1 MVTERQEIFRDIV
14 GESASM
20 KEIFDVIERVAD
32 SDTSIIINGE
42 TGTGK
47 GMIAKAIH
55 QRSYRRKGPFI
66 QINCGAISEGLL
78 ESELFG
84 HVKGAF
90 TGALADK
97 PGKFEQARGGTVF
110 LDEIGDMSPD
120 LQVKVLRV
128 LEENEFERVGG
139 LQTIKTDAR
148 IIAATHR
155 DLEEEVQKGNFREDL
170 FYRLYVIP
178 IALAPLKERKSD
190 IPLLIAHFL
199 GNLSRAKSRQSIE
212 MTPETLAYL
221 LEHSWPGNVRELR
234 NLIERLVVLNESGT
248 ILPEDLP
255 KNIRGVN
262 RPALPPQFEI
272 YADGVDFNTAVT
284 EYEKELIL
292 QALEKTNW
300 VKNRAAELLQIK
312 RTTLVEKI
320 KRYGIDK
327 EKK

>member
-1 MVTERQEIFRDIV
+1 MNNDHQEIFENIIGQSKLMLQV
-14 GESASM
+14 
-20 KEIFDVIERVAD
+20 FDVVRRVAD
-32 SDTSIIINGE
+32 SDTTIMINGE

-47 GMIAKAIH
+47 GMIARAIH
-55 QRSYRRKGPFI
+55 LCSYRSKGPFI

-90 TGALADK
+90 TGATTDK
-97 PGKFEQARGGTVF
+97 PGKFELAKGGSIF

-139 LQTIKTDAR
+139 TRTLSSDAR

-178 IALAPLKERKSD
+178 IVLSPLKERKSD
-190 IPLLIAHFL
+190 IPLLIEHFIKEISQTK
-199 GNLSRAKSRQSIE
+199 GMEPIDMSD
-212 MTPETLAYL
+212 ETMEIFMGYD
-221 LEHSWPGNVRELR
+221 WPGNVRELH
-234 NLIERLVVLNESGT
+234 NLIERLVVLCDNRQ
-248 ILPEDLP
+248 IMPEDLP
-255 KNIRGVN
+255 RKMRGSSQKIARPDFEVFAEGVN
-262 RPALPPQFEI
+262 FT
-272 YADGVDFNTAVT
+272 TAVT
-284 EYEKELIL
+284 EYEKALIL
-292 QALEKTNW
+292 KALEKTNW

-320 KRYGIDK
+320 KRYKITKDG
-327 EKK
+327 